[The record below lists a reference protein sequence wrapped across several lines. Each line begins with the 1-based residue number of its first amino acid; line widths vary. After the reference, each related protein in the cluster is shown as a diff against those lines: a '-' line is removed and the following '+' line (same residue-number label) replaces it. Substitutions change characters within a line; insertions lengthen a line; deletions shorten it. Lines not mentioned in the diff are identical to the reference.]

1 MINNDVKT
9 CIFAALIEAN
19 MKDEGCFVRV
29 AIIIFSII
37 LILFLVLRKYELEI
51 QQFSKELF

>member
-1 MINNDVKT
+1 
-9 CIFAALIEAN
+9 